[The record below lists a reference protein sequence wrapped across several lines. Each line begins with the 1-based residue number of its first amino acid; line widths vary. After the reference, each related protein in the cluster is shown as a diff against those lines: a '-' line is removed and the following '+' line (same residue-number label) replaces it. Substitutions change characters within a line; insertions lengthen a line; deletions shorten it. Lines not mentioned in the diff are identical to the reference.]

1 MKIHNRDEKEKRHHM
16 IRGEERQMPSEKAKA
31 FVERILAECEQE
43 SLTIAD
49 VIAVTVLFNSAV
61 NNRIDALNS
70 ENKFRNS

>member
-1 MKIHNRDEKEKRHHM
+1 
-16 IRGEERQMPSEKAKA
+16 MPSEKAKA

-43 SLTIAD
+43 SLTITD